1 MIISETFL
9 TILKDV
15 CLLEEKDLVEYLKS
29 MLTFYGYN
37 RKDIIQSSFLFDL
50 DIETYDYII
59 AKGNIPVY
67 LVAHMDTVNTSSGRS
82 NYGFYDTVNDI
93 MPLYKLMD
101 RRCIF
106 DQSTNEVTVTGGCT
120 LDDRLGIYAI
130 IRILAAGYKPH
141 IIFTNDEEIGAQGA
155 LELVEDFK
163 QDPFKA
169 KFIIELDR
177 RGVNDSVYYTCGNKK
192 FHSFINSFGFKTAK
206 GSFTDCR
213 FIGEAW
219 DLAAVNLSIGYLHEH
234 SEYEYGNLAW
244 TEQTIEKVMKI
255 LDEVRANGRNV
266 PETKFK
272 YITQE
277 KTRL

>member
-29 MLTFYGYN
+29 MLTFYGYD
-37 RKDIIQSSFLFDL
+37 RKDIWQSTVLFDPEL
-50 DIETYDYII
+50 ETYDYII
-59 AKGNIPVY
+59 ARGDIPVY
-67 LVAHMDTVNTSSGRS
+67 LVAHMDTVTSIQSCVEYSYTHLMR
-82 NYGFYDTVNDI
+82 NLYDRKC
-93 MPLYKLMD
+93 L
-101 RRCIF
+101 F

-155 LELVEDFK
+155 LELIEDFK
-163 QDPFKA
+163 RDPFKA

-177 RGVNDSVYYTCGNKK
+177 RGANDSVYYTCGNKK

-244 TEQTIEKVMKI
+244 TEQTIEKVKKI

-277 KTRL
+277 KTRH

>member
-29 MLTFYGYN
+29 MLTFYGYD
-37 RKDIIQSSFLFDL
+37 RKDIIQSSFLFDPEL
-50 DIETYDYII
+50 ETYDYII

-67 LVAHMDTVNTSSGRS
+67 LVAHMDTVSTSSGRS
-82 NYGFYDTVNDI
+82 NYGFYDTINDI
-93 MPLYKLMD
+93 MPLYKLMN
-101 RRCIF
+101 RKCLF
-106 DQSTNEVTVTGGCT
+106 DQSTNEVAVTGGCT

-155 LELVEDFK
+155 LELIEDFK
-163 QDPFKA
+163 RDPFKA

-255 LDEVRANGRNV
+255 LDEVRANGKNI
-266 PETKFK
+266 PEGKFK

-277 KTRL
+277 KTHH

>member
-15 CLLEEKDLVEYLKS
+15 CLLEEEELIGYLKS
-29 MLTFYGYN
+29 MLEFYGYKH
-37 RKDIIQSSFLFDL
+37 KDIHQSILTFSEV
-50 DIETYDYII
+50 ETYDYII
-59 AKGNIPVY
+59 AQGDIPVY
-67 LVAHMDTVNTSSGRS
+67 LVAHMDTVSMFSSRS
-82 NYGFYDTVNDI
+82 NFDHYGTINDI

-101 RRCIF
+101 RRCLF
-106 DQSTNEVTVTGGCT
+106 DQTTNEFAVTGGCT

-155 LELVEDFK
+155 IQLTEDYIL
-163 QDPFKA
+163 DPFDA

-177 RGVNDSVYYTCGNKK
+177 KGINDSIYYTCGNERFK
-192 FHSFINSFGFKTAK
+192 SFINSFGFKTAK

-234 SEYEYGNLAW
+234 SEYEFANLAW
-244 TEQTIEKVMKI
+244 TEQTIEKVKKI
-255 LDEVRANGRNV
+255 LDEVRANGKNI
-266 PETKFK
+266 PKGKFK
-272 YITQE
+272 YITQG